1 MTEQLINP
9 DDFGKVLDTDVESL
23 DQETEGVG
31 IVTPENMAT
40 LFDSPVTTGNAR
52 TDEIATQNAM
62 IQGKGTDLAT
72 INLAKADFNA
82 TTSLAMSAENL
93 FLTLEGKLREAGSAF
108 GEIAPNELPG
118 VIDQLV
124 AGQEGINAMRNS
136 PVANELAV
144 IQRATTVPLDQ
155 AVREELAFSLGVRNE
170 ISRMLDGQGKLDFI
184 SDIGG
189 NFIPFRMGQD
199 FSDVRAN
206 IREHAELKDAIDG
219 ESIQGMI
226 ATWQALPTARK
237 NVLIKPLTEAILAST
252 GVDYSLGLGVPFL
265 KTDKNVLNAAGIL
278 LRFLQPEGG
287 ERAEETVDVLTAIDL
302 LSLGTISGTKGA
314 VSSARA
320 GTQLAKLNKIP
331 LNTRKI
337 MEGILGNAAEY
348 TRKKH
353 NPVKLIAQSG
363 DTKEAAAVN
372 LRAVT
377 DVDMAKAYGMPS
389 DVAYTNTMPMT
400 ATSMQPGFIE
410 GLTSATAEMM
420 NDFIRG
426 SKGFVRSMTTESSL
440 LRIGALNQS
449 DRAAVV
455 RNFYNEMELKTE
467 DLLQEGISLT
477 DVKVIPGSQNA
488 MGFSY
493 EYTIA
498 NTKQEFIPAGG
509 GAGEIIPT
517 THTAFRSWRVDE
529 VTGNF
534 VETVKDLAAPTSSS
548 VPGQSPAA
556 WSVTKPGQAL
566 DFNDAVKQSIALEDI
581 GVATKS
587 RINEQWLDANKSIN
601 GLKDVAARGRVEVIE
616 LAGDEYVNK
625 GSQIKGKVYTER
637 ELIAGVQTSTGT
649 VHLTK
654 PNEIEAYYKR
664 RVFADSLWD
673 MQNFV
678 TRRELQLGGFN
689 NSITAKGQQLAVKQ
703 FATPEA
709 AKASASLRP
718 NFAVHLTNE
727 NVTTQLTEELIDKM
741 YAKGRVLVRSRNDWN
756 VTGAGDLA
764 TGGEVVE
771 YLFIEAN
778 RLRNLPEQVLH
789 YKAGYVPKINEGIEF
804 VVKQKFPVTKQ
815 GVQGHTIDHALRAFS
830 SKKDA
835 ETFIQRQVDLIVAK
849 SPELDPEDVANLFE
863 LGDGSQMKQME
874 RMESA
879 LSGSGGLYTGTRSA
893 DELLMGLDGV
903 PIERMAPGEAFGRY
917 IDHMGNALARNEWRI
932 GQEKQWLNTVQ
943 KLDSSIKLEGF
954 NGTRMPATPEGKAL
968 GKLREQINTWNRV
981 PSRQESLF
989 EGAAQKYHDWA
1000 LEGSRGMGLEK
1011 SSIKHA
1017 LWLKHTDPIAA
1028 VLTANMHLM
1037 LGAMNPA
1044 QVYVQASAAVVALSL
1059 AKVSDIPGIIATA
1072 ARFTMLDNIKD
1083 LRALKKVAERLV
1095 ASKQASPDEIEL
1107 YLGWRRSGLYESVR
1121 SNADMNY
1128 ISSTGVGITADILRK
1143 GSNASLIF
1151 YRAGELMN
1159 RRLSFISSFVRWR
1172 ADNQTATLLLTD
1184 KKTGIVSFN
1193 NDDALT
1199 AIVQEANKTMLELNA
1214 ANKSWWQGGAGKSAS
1229 QRVFSM
1235 TGQFQQVL
1243 AKTMEL
1249 SLKGEKRGGF
1259 ATAQK
1264 KRIAVGQ
1271 LLMFGAAGVPLVS
1284 IVAPAMFE
1292 WLGVNPDEATANAV
1306 NQGATGVVVKEV
1318 FGADVDVANRA
1329 ALFSSTFETMKD
1341 IMTSKDPMWSKFLAV
1356 TGTTGQRVGEAAQ
1369 DVSMVLQSQA
1379 FASLAELEPLLM
1391 HNRASETDMNVP
1403 TMIETATDIA
1413 TIMTTISSSGRNLLK
1428 ARMMHNSG
1436 KILDRRGRITLDETQ
1451 GEFSFADKL
1460 GVALGFQM
1468 TRESRTRMLQ
1478 QSSRTTDE
1486 AVNVAAEVI
1495 IKAYHRYVYTHDM
1508 NPKYAQSV
1516 KNVVQLVQEGHLA
1529 GDEYLI
1535 DRAMTQVSRKIF
1547 SDPDSLET
1555 RELKKFY
1562 ERTVPEKLTEGVI
1575 LDTTLGINPS
1585 NVFNKQA
1592 IVQPFQTTLEEENK

>member
-1 MTEQLINP
+1 MASPLINP
-9 DDFGKVLDTDVESL
+9 DNFGKVLDTDVESL
-23 DQETEGVG
+23 DEESEGVG
-31 IVTPENMAT
+31 LVTPDNMSL
-40 LFDSPVTTGNAR
+40 LFDNAITTGNAR
-52 TDEIATQNAM
+52 TNELATQNAM
-62 IQGKGTDLAT
+62 IQGSGTDLAT
-72 INLAKADFNA
+72 INLAKADFDA
-82 TTSLAMSAENL
+82 TTSLALSAENL
-93 FLTLEGKLREAGSAF
+93 FLTLEGRLSDAGKAF

-118 VIDQLV
+118 VINQLV
-124 AGQEGINAMRNS
+124 AGQQAINDMRSS
-136 PVANELAV
+136 PVATELAV

-155 AVREELAFSLGVRNE
+155 AVRDELAFNLAIRNE
-170 ISRMLDGQGKLDFI
+170 LSRMLDEQGKLDFV
-184 SDIGG
+184 SDIAG
-189 NFIPFRMGQD
+189 NFMPFRMSFD
-199 FSDVRAN
+199 FDDVRAN
-206 IREHAELKDAIDG
+206 IQEHAELKDVIDG

-226 ATWQALPTARK
+226 ATWQALPTERK
-237 NVLIKPLTEAILAST
+237 NVLIKPLTEAILAAT

-265 KTDKNVLNAAGIL
+265 KSDKNVLNAVGIL

-287 ERAEETVDVLTAIDL
+287 ARAETAVNVLAAADIL
-302 LSLGTISGTKGA
+302 LLGVSGGAKGVA
-314 VSSARA
+314 SSARA
-320 GTQLAKLNKIP
+320 GTQLTALNKIP

-337 MEGILGNAAEY
+337 MEGIVGNASEY
-348 TRKKH
+348 TRKKF

-363 DTKEAAAVN
+363 DTKEAAALN

-377 DVDMAKAYGMPS
+377 DIDMAKAYGMPS
-389 DVAYTNTMPMT
+389 DVAYTNTMPIQ
-400 ATSMQPGFIE
+400 ATSMNPEFIK
-410 GLTSATAEMM
+410 GLVSNTAEMM

-440 LRIGALNQS
+440 MRIGALNES
-449 DRAAVV
+449 DRALVV
-455 RNFYNEMELKTE
+455 RSFYNEMELKTE
-467 DLLQEGISLT
+467 DLLQEGIHLT
-477 DVKVIPGSQNA
+477 EVKIIPDSINS

-498 NTKQEFIPAGG
+498 NTKQEFLPAGG

-517 THTAFRSWRVDE
+517 THTAFRSWKVDE

-548 VPGQSPAA
+548 IPGQSPAA

-581 GVATKS
+581 AVATKT
-587 RINEQWLDANKSIN
+587 RINEQWLDANKSIS
-601 GLKDVAARGRVEVIE
+601 GLRDVKARGRIESIE

-625 GSQIKGKVYTER
+625 GTQNRGRVYTER
-637 ELIAGVQTSTGT
+637 ELIAGVQTSNGT

-678 TRRELQLGGFN
+678 SRREYQLAGFN
-689 NSITAKGQQLAVKQ
+689 NSITAKGQQLAVKR
-703 FATPEA
+703 FDTPEA
-709 AKASASLRP
+709 AKASSALRP
-718 NFAVHLTNE
+718 NFAVHLVNE
-727 NVTTQLTEELIDKM
+727 NVTTPLTTELIDKM
-741 YAKGRVLVRSRNDWN
+741 YDKGRVLVRSRNDWN
-756 VTGAGDLA
+756 VTGAGELA

-778 RLRNLPEQVLH
+778 RLRNLPEQVLN
-789 YKAGYVPKINEGIEF
+789 YKIAYVPKINEGVEF

-815 GVQGHTIDHALRAFS
+815 GVQGHTIDQALRAFS
-830 SKKDA
+830 SRKDA
-835 ETFIQRQVDLIVAK
+835 DTFIQRQVDLAVVK
-849 SPELDPEDVANLFE
+849 NPELNPEDVARRFE
-863 LGDGSQMKQME
+863 VADGSKMGQLE

-893 DELLMGLDGV
+893 DDLLMGLDGV
-903 PIERMAPGEAFGRY
+903 PIERMAPGEAYGRY

-943 KLDSSIKLEGF
+943 KMDGKIKLEGF

-968 GKLREQINTWNRV
+968 GRLRDQINTWNRV

-989 EGAAQKYHDWA
+989 EGMAQKYHDWV
-1000 LEGSRGMGLEK
+1000 LEGSRGMGLNK

-1017 LWLKHTDPIAA
+1017 LWLKHADPIAA

-1037 LGAMNPA
+1037 LGSMNPA
-1044 QVYVQASAAVVALSL
+1044 QIYVQASAAVVALSL
-1059 AKVSDIPGIIATA
+1059 PKISEIPGIIATTIK
-1072 ARFTMLDNIKD
+1072 FTMLDNIKD
-1083 LRALKKVAERLV
+1083 TTALGKVMGRLAKAGDLVGTDAE
-1095 ASKQASPDEIEL
+1095 AYSAWK
-1107 YLGWRRSGLYESVR
+1107 RSGLLESVR

-1128 ISSTGVGITADILRK
+1128 ISSTGVGITNDILRK

-1151 YRAGELMN
+1151 YRAGELLN
-1159 RRLSFISSFVRWR
+1159 RRLSFMSSFVRWR
-1172 ADNQTATLLLTD
+1172 ADNPTAKVD
-1184 KKTGIVSFN
+1184 
-1193 NDDALT
+1193 DDALT

-1214 ANKSWWQGGAGKSAS
+1214 ANKAWWQGGAGKAAP

-1243 AKTMEL
+1243 AKTVEL

-1259 ATAQK
+1259 TTAQK
-1264 KRIAVGQ
+1264 KRIATGQ
-1271 LLMFGAAGVPLVS
+1271 ILMMGAAGMPILSVVMPS
-1284 IVAPAMFE
+1284 MFE
-1292 WLGVNPDEATANAV
+1292 WMNVQPDESMANAV
-1306 NQGATGVVVKEV
+1306 NQGVTGVVVKEV
-1318 FGADVDVANRA
+1318 FGADIDIANRA

-1356 TGTTGQRVGEAAQ
+1356 TGTTGQRVGEALV
-1369 DVSMVLQSQA
+1369 DSSVVLQSQA

-1391 HNRASETDMNVP
+1391 HNRASETDMDVP
-1403 TMIETATDIA
+1403 TMLETAADVA
-1413 TIMTTISSSGRNLLK
+1413 TIMATITSSGRNLLK

-1436 KILDRRGRITLDETQ
+1436 KILDRRGRVTIEREDGFT
-1451 GEFSFADKL
+1451 FADKL
-1460 GVALGFQM
+1460 GVALGFQL
-1468 TRESRTRMLQ
+1468 TVESRIRQIQ
-1478 QSSRTTDE
+1478 QSNREVDMLVNE
-1486 AVNVAAEVI
+1486 AADVI

-1516 KNVVQLVQEGHLA
+1516 KNVQQLVHESL
-1529 GDEYLI
+1529 DNEFLI
-1535 DRAMTQVSRKIF
+1535 DRVNEQVARKIF
-1547 SDPDSLET
+1547 SDPQTLED

-1562 ERTVPEKLTEGVI
+1562 ERTVPDKLTEGVI
-1575 LDTTLGINPS
+1575 LDTTLGLNPS

>member
-1 MTEQLINP
+1 MAEPLINP

-31 IVTPENMAT
+31 LVTPDNMAT
-40 LFDSPVTTGNAR
+40 LFDNAITTGGAR
-52 TDEIATQNAM
+52 TNELATQNAM
-62 IQGKGTDLAT
+62 IQGRGTDLAT
-72 INLAKADFNA
+72 INLAKADFNSTA
-82 TTSLAMSAENL
+82 SLALAAENL
-93 FLTLEGKLREAGSAF
+93 FLTLEGRLSDAGSAF

-118 VIDQLV
+118 VLDQLV
-124 AGQEGINAMRNS
+124 EGQRTINDMRSS

-144 IQRATTVPLDQ
+144 IQRATTVPLAK
-155 AVREELAFSLGVRNE
+155 AVSEELAFNLGVRNE
-170 ISRMLDGQGKLDFI
+170 ISRMLDDQGKLDFI

-189 NFIPFRMGQD
+189 NFIPFRMGLD
-199 FSDVRAN
+199 FDDVKAN
-206 IREHAELKDAIDG
+206 ITEHAELKDAIDG

-226 ATWQALPTARK
+226 ATWQALPTDRK
-237 NVLIKPLTEAILAST
+237 QALIKPLTEAVLAAT
-252 GVDYSLGLGVPFL
+252 GVDYSLGLGVEFL
-265 KTDKNVLNAAGIL
+265 KSDKNVLNAAGIL

-287 ERAEETVDVLTAIDL
+287 ERALLTTQVLTGLDIASFGTL
-302 LSLGTISGTKGA
+302 GLSRGA
-314 VSSARA
+314 VRSART
-320 GTQLAKLNKIP
+320 GTQLAALNKIP

-337 MEGILGNAAEY
+337 MEGLMGNAAEY
-348 TRKKH
+348 SRKKH

-372 LRAVT
+372 LSAVT
-377 DVDMAKAYGMPS
+377 DVDMAKVYGMPS

-400 ATSMQPGFIE
+400 ASSAQPGFIQ
-410 GLTSATAEMM
+410 GLTTPTAEIM

-440 LRIGALNQS
+440 LRLGALNKS
-449 DRAAVV
+449 DRALVV

-467 DLLQEGISLT
+467 DLLQEGIHLT

-493 EYTIA
+493 EYTMA
-498 NTKQEFIPAGG
+498 NTKQEFLPAGG
-509 GAGEIIPT
+509 GAAEIVPT

-556 WSVTKPGQAL
+556 WSVTKPGEAL

-587 RINEQWLDANKSIN
+587 RINDQWLEANKSIN
-601 GLKDVAARGRVEVIE
+601 GLKDTAGRGRIEVIE

-625 GSQIKGKVYTER
+625 GTQIRGKVYTER
-637 ELIAGVQTSTGT
+637 ELAAGIQTSTGT

-654 PNEIEAYYKR
+654 PNEVEAYYKR

-709 AKASASLRP
+709 AKMSAANRP
-718 NFAVHLTNE
+718 NFNVHLANE
-727 NVTTQLTEELIDKM
+727 NITTQLTEELIDKM
-741 YAKGRVLVRSRNDWN
+741 YAKGRILVRSRNDWN

-789 YKAGYVPKINEGIEF
+789 YKPGYVPKINEGVEF
-804 VVKQKFPVTKQ
+804 VVKQRFPVTKT
-815 GVQGHTIDHALRAFS
+815 GVQGHTIDHVLRAFS
-830 SKKDA
+830 SEADA
-835 ETFIQRQVDLIVAK
+835 KLFKQRQVDLMVAK
-849 SPELDPEDVANLFE
+849 NPEILPEDAARLFE
-863 LGDGSQMKQME
+863 IGDGSKMKQME

-879 LSGSGGLYTGTRSA
+879 LSGSGGLYIGTRSA
-893 DELLMGLDGV
+893 DDLLMGLDGV

-932 GQEKQWLNTVQ
+932 GQEKQWLNTVA
-943 KLDSSIKLEGF
+943 KLDGKIKLEGF
-954 NGTRMPATPEGKAL
+954 NGTAMPPTPEGKAL
-968 GKLREQINTWNRV
+968 GRLREQINTWNRV
-981 PSRQESLF
+981 PTRQESLF
-989 EGAAQKYHDWA
+989 EGMAQKYHDWA
-1000 LEGSRGMGLEK
+1000 LNGSRAMGIEK
-1011 SSIKHA
+1011 NAIKHA

-1028 VLTANMHLM
+1028 TLTANMHLM

-1044 QVYVQASAAVVALSL
+1044 QVYVQASAAVVGLSL
-1059 AKVSDIPGIIATA
+1059 AKISDIPGILATT
-1072 ARFTMLDNIKD
+1072 ARFTMLDNVRD
-1083 LRALKKVAERLV
+1083 LGALQGVTKRLI
-1095 ASKQASPDEIEL
+1095 ATQQSTAAEIEI
-1107 YLGWRRSGLYESVR
+1107 YEAWRRSGLYESVR

-1128 ISSTGVGITADILRK
+1128 ISSTGVGVTADVLRK

-1159 RRLSFISSFVRWR
+1159 RRLSFTSAFTRWR
-1172 ADNQTATLLLTD
+1172 AANPTAKMD
-1184 KKTGIVSFN
+1184 
-1193 NDDALT
+1193 DDALT
-1199 AIVQEANKTMLELNA
+1199 AVVQESNKTMLELNA
-1214 ANKSWWQGGAGKSAS
+1214 ANKAWWQGGAGKPAP

-1243 AKTMEL
+1243 AKTVEL
-1249 SLKGEKRGGF
+1249 SLKGEQRGGF
-1259 ATAQK
+1259 TTAQK

-1271 LLMFGAAGVPLVS
+1271 LLMFGAAGIPLVS
-1284 IVAPAMFE
+1284 VVAPAMFE
-1292 WLGVNPDEATANAV
+1292 WLGVEPDDSMANAV
-1306 NQGATGVVVKEV
+1306 NQGVTGTIVKEV
-1318 FGADVDVANRA
+1318 FAADIDIANRA
-1329 ALFSSTFETMKD
+1329 ALFSSTFETVKD
-1341 IMTSKDPMWSKFLAV
+1341 IITSKDPMWSKFLAV
-1356 TGTTGQRVGEAAQ
+1356 TGTTGQRVGEALESS
-1369 DVSMVLQSQA
+1369 SMVLQSQA
-1379 FASLAELEPLLM
+1379 FARLAELEPLLT

-1403 TMIETATDIA
+1403 TMLETAADMA
-1413 TIMTTISSSGRNLLK
+1413 TIMTGITSSGRNLLK
-1428 ARMMHNSG
+1428 ARMMHNSN
-1436 KILDRRGRITLDETQ
+1436 KILDRRGRVTIEREDGFT
-1451 GEFSFADKL
+1451 FADKL
-1460 GVALGFQM
+1460 GVALGFQL
-1468 TRESRTRMLQ
+1468 TAESRLRQVQ
-1478 QSSRTTDE
+1478 QSNRDVDMVVNE
-1486 AVNVAAEVI
+1486 AADVI

-1516 KNVVQLVQEGHLA
+1516 KNIQQMVHESLDNEF
-1529 GDEYLI
+1529 LI
-1535 DRAMTQVSRKIF
+1535 DKVNEQVSRKVF
-1547 SDPDSLET
+1547 SEPQTLED

-1562 ERTVPEKLTEGVI
+1562 ERTVPEKLSEGVI
-1575 LDTTLGINPS
+1575 LDTTLGLNPS
-1585 NVFNKQA
+1585 NIFNKQA
-1592 IVQPFQTTLEEENK
+1592 IVQPFTDTLEQENK

>member
-1 MTEQLINP
+1 MAEPLINP
-9 DDFGKVLDTDVESL
+9 DEFGKVLDTDVESL

-31 IVTPENMAT
+31 IVTPDNMAT
-40 LFDSPVTTGNAR
+40 LFDNAITTGGAR
-52 TDEIATQNAM
+52 TNELATQNAM
-62 IQGKGTDLAT
+62 IQGRGTDLAT

-82 TTSLAMSAENL
+82 TTSLALAAENL
-93 FLTLEGKLREAGSAF
+93 FLTLEGRLSDAGSAF

-124 AGQEGINAMRNS
+124 EGQKGINKMRSS
-136 PVANELAV
+136 PVSNELAV
-144 IQRATTVPLDQ
+144 IQRATTVPLSQ
-155 AVREELAFSLGVRNE
+155 AVSEELAFNLGVRNE
-170 ISRMLDGQGKLDFI
+170 ISHMLDDQGKLDFV

-189 NFIPFRMGQD
+189 NFIPFRMGLD
-199 FSDVRAN
+199 FDDVKSN
-206 IREHAELKDAIDG
+206 ITEHAELKDVIDG

-226 ATWQALPTARK
+226 ATWQALPTERK
-237 NVLIKPLTEAILAST
+237 NALLPALTEAVLAAT
-252 GVDYSLGLGVPFL
+252 GVDYSLGLGIPFL
-265 KTDKNVLNAAGIL
+265 KSDKNVLNAAGIL

-287 ERAEETVDVLTAIDL
+287 ERATETTQVLAAVDIA
-302 LSLGTISGTKGA
+302 SFGTLSGTKGA

-320 GTQLAKLNKIP
+320 GTQLAALNKIP

-337 MEGILGNAAEY
+337 MEGIMGNAAEY
-348 TRKKH
+348 SRKKH

-372 LRAVT
+372 LSAVS

-389 DVAYTNTMPMT
+389 DVAYTNTMPMKG
-400 ATSMQPGFIE
+400 TSMNPEWID
-410 GLTSATAEMM
+410 GLVSSTAEMM

-426 SKGFVRSMTTESSL
+426 QKGFVRSMTTESSL
-440 LRIGALNQS
+440 LRIGALNKS
-449 DRAAVV
+449 DRALVV

-467 DLLQEGISLT
+467 DLLQEGIHLISHRI
-477 DVKVIPGSQNA
+477 IPGSENA
-488 MGFSY
+488 QGFSY
-493 EYTIA
+493 EFTIA
-498 NTKQEFIPAGG
+498 NTKEEFLPAGG
-509 GAGEIIPT
+509 GAAEIVPT

-556 WSVTKPGQAL
+556 WSVTKPGEAL
-566 DFNDAVKQSIALEDI
+566 DFNDAVKQSIALEDV

-587 RINEQWLDANKSIN
+587 RINERWLEANKSIN
-601 GLKDVAARGRVEVIE
+601 GLKDVAARARVELIE
-616 LAGDEYVNK
+616 LAGDEYINK
-625 GSQIKGKVYTER
+625 GTQIRGKMFTER
-637 ELIAGVQTSTGT
+637 ELAAGIQTPTGT

-654 PNEIEAYYKR
+654 PNEVEAYYKR

-678 TRRELQLGGFN
+678 SRRELELGGFN

-709 AKASASLRP
+709 AKASAGLRP
-718 NFAVHLTNE
+718 NFNVHLANE
-727 NVTTQLTEELIDKM
+727 DITTQLTEELIDTM

-789 YKAGYVPKINEGIEF
+789 YKPGYVPKINEGVEF
-804 VVKQKFPVTKQ
+804 VVKQKFPVTKT
-815 GVQGHTIDHALRAFS
+815 GVQGHTVDHVLRAFS
-830 SKKDA
+830 SKQDA
-835 ETFIQRQVDLIVAK
+835 DTFIKRQVDLIVAK
-849 SPELDPEDVANLFE
+849 NPEILPEDAARMFDI
-863 LGDGSQMKQME
+863 GDGSQMGQME

-932 GQEKQWLNTVQ
+932 GQEKQWLNTVA
-943 KLDSSIKLEGF
+943 KMDNSIKLEGF
-954 NGTRMPATPEGKAL
+954 NGTRLPATPEGKAL
-968 GKLREQINTWNRV
+968 GRLREQINTWNRV

-989 EGAAQKYHDWA
+989 EGMAQKYHDWA
-1000 LEGSRGMGLEK
+1000 LNGSRGMGLEK
-1011 SSIKHA
+1011 NSIKHA
-1017 LWLKHTDPIAA
+1017 LWLKHADPIAS

-1044 QVYVQASAAVVALSL
+1044 QVYVQASAAVVGLSL
-1059 AKVSDIPGIIATA
+1059 AKISDIPGILATT
-1072 ARFTMLDNIKD
+1072 ARFTMLDNVRD
-1083 LRALKKVAERLV
+1083 LGALKSVAKQLI
-1095 ASKQASPDEIEL
+1095 ATKQASPDEIEL

-1128 ISSTGVGITADILRK
+1128 ISSTGVGITADVLRK

-1172 ADNQTATLLLTD
+1172 ADNATAILIKND
-1184 KKTGIVSFN
+1184 KFI

-1199 AIVQEANKTMLELNA
+1199 AIIQESNKTMLELNS
-1214 ANKSWWQGGAGKSAS
+1214 ANKAWWQGGAGKPAP
-1229 QRVFSM
+1229 QRIFSM

-1243 AKTMEL
+1243 AKTVEL
-1249 SLKGEKRGGF
+1249 ALKGEKRGGF
-1259 ATAQK
+1259 TTAQK

-1284 IVAPAMFE
+1284 VVAPAMFE
-1292 WLGVNPDEATANAV
+1292 WMGVEPDDSTANAV
-1306 NQGATGVVVKEV
+1306 NQGVTGTIVKEV
-1318 FGADVDVANRA
+1318 FAADIDIANRA
-1329 ALFSSTFETMKD
+1329 ALFSSTFETVKD
-1341 IMTSKDPMWSKFLAV
+1341 IITSKDPMWSKFLAV
-1356 TGTTGQRVGEAAQ
+1356 TGTTGQRVGEALESS
-1369 DVSMVLQSQA
+1369 SMVLQSQA
-1379 FASLAELEPLLM
+1379 FARLAELEPLLT

-1403 TMIETATDIA
+1403 TMLETAADMA
-1413 TIMTTISSSGRNLLK
+1413 TIMASITSSGRNLLK
-1428 ARMMHNSG
+1428 ARMMHNSN
-1436 KILDRRGRITLDETQ
+1436 KILDRRGRVTIEREDGFT
-1451 GEFSFADKL
+1451 FADKL
-1460 GVALGFQM
+1460 GVALGFQL
-1468 TRESRTRMLQ
+1468 TAESRLRQVQ
-1478 QSSRTTDE
+1478 QSNREVDMVVNE
-1486 AVNVAAEVI
+1486 AADVI

-1516 KNVVQLVQEGHLA
+1516 KNIQQLVHESL
-1529 GDEYLI
+1529 DNEFLI
-1535 DRAMTQVSRKIF
+1535 DKVNEQVSRKVF
-1547 SDPDSLET
+1547 SNPQTLED

-1562 ERTVPEKLTEGVI
+1562 ERTVAEKLTEGVI
-1575 LDTTLGINPS
+1575 LDTTLGLNPS

-1592 IVQPFQTTLEEENK
+1592 IVQPFQNTLEQENK

>member
-9 DDFGKVLDTDVESL
+9 DDFGKVLDVDAESL
-23 DQETEGVG
+23 SQEAEGAG
-31 IVTPENMAT
+31 IVTPDNMAT
-40 LFDSPVTTGNAR
+40 LFDSPVTTGTAR
-52 TDEIATQNAM
+52 TNELATQNAM
-62 IQGKGTDLAT
+62 IQGRGTDLAT
-72 INLAKADFNA
+72 INLAKADFSA
-82 TTSLAMSAENL
+82 TTSLALAAEDV
-93 FLTLEGKLREAGSAF
+93 FASLEGKLSDAGSAF
-108 GEIAPNELPG
+108 GEIAPDQLPG
-118 VIDQLV
+118 VLDQLV
-124 AGQEGINAMRNS
+124 AGQEGINAMRSS
-136 PVANELAV
+136 PVSTEMAV
-144 IQRATTVPLDQ
+144 IQRASTVPLAQ
-155 AVREELAFSLGVRNE
+155 AVREELAFNLGVRNE
-170 ISRMLDGQGKLDFI
+170 ISRMLESQGKLDFV

-189 NFIPFRMGQD
+189 HFIPFRMGMD
-199 FSDVRAN
+199 FSDVRAS
-206 IREHAELKDAIDG
+206 IREHAELKDVIDG

-237 NVLIKPLTEAILAST
+237 DVLIKPLTEAILAST
-252 GVDYSLGLGVPFL
+252 GVDYSLGLGIPFL
-265 KTDKNVLNAAGIL
+265 KTDKNVLAAAGIL

-287 ERAEETVDVLTAIDL
+287 ERAEETVNVLTAVDIVT
-302 LSLGTISGTKGA
+302 LGLGSGVGGATK
-314 VSSARA
+314 SARA
-320 GTQLAKLNKIP
+320 GTQLAKLNKLP

-337 MEGILGNAAEY
+337 MEGVLGNAAEY

-353 NPVKLIAQSG
+353 NPVKLIAQTG
-363 DTKEAAAVN
+363 DTKEAAALN

-377 DVDMAKAYGMPS
+377 DEDMAKAYGMPS

-400 ATSMQPGFIE
+400 GTSMQPGFIN
-410 GLTSATAEMM
+410 GLTAATAEMM

-440 LRIGALNQS
+440 LRIGALNKS
-449 DRAAVV
+449 DRVIVV

-493 EYTIA
+493 EYTIV
-498 NTKQEFIPAGG
+498 NTKQEFLPAGG
-509 GAGEIIPT
+509 GAAEIIPT

-548 VPGQSPAA
+548 TPGQSPAA
-556 WSVTKPGQAL
+556 WSVTKSGDEF
-566 DFNDAVKQSIALEDI
+566 DFNDAVKQSVALEDV

-601 GLKDVAARGRVEVIE
+601 GLRDVAARGRIEAIE

-625 GSQIKGKVYTER
+625 GSQVRGRVYTEV
-637 ELIAGVQTSTGT
+637 ELISGVQTSKGT

-689 NSITAKGQQLAVKQ
+689 NSISAKGQQLAVKQ

-709 AKASASLRP
+709 AKASAGLRP
-718 NFAVHLTNE
+718 NYAVHLVNE
-727 NVTTQLTEELIDKM
+727 DVTTQLTEELIDKL
-741 YAKGRVLVRSRNDWN
+741 YDKGRILVRSHNDWN

-778 RLRNLPEQVLH
+778 RLRNLPEQILH
-789 YKAGYVPKINEGIEF
+789 YKEGYVPKINEGIEF
-804 VVKQKFPVTKQ
+804 VVKQRFPVTKQ

-835 ETFIQRQVDLIVAK
+835 ETFIQQQIDLFAAK
-849 SPELDPEDVANLFE
+849 SPELDPEDIARLFE

-943 KLDSSIKLEGF
+943 KLDSSIRIQGF
-954 NGTRMPATPEGKAL
+954 NGTHLPATPEGKAL
-968 GKLREQINTWNRV
+968 GRLREQINTWNRV

-1000 LEGSRGMGLEK
+1000 LEGSRGMGLDK
-1011 SSIKHA
+1011 NTIKHA

-1037 LGAMNPA
+1037 LGALNPA

-1059 AKVSDIPGIIATA
+1059 AKISDIPGIIATA
-1072 ARFTMLDNIKD
+1072 ARFTMLDNIRD
-1083 LRALKKVAERLV
+1083 VTALKKVADRLL
-1095 ASKQASPDEIEL
+1095 ADKQSSKAEVEI
-1107 YLGWRRSGLYESVR
+1107 YNAWRRSGLYESVR

-1128 ISSTGVGITADILRK
+1128 ISSTGVGITNDILRK
-1143 GSNASLIF
+1143 GSNASLLF
-1151 YRAGELMN
+1151 YRAGELLN
-1159 RRLSFISSFVRWR
+1159 RRLSFTSAFTRWR
-1172 ADNQTATLLLTD
+1172 ADNPTAKVD
-1184 KKTGIVSFN
+1184 
-1193 NDDALT
+1193 DDALT
-1199 AIVQEANKTMLELNA
+1199 AIIQEANKTMLELNA
-1214 ANKSWWQGGAGKSAS
+1214 ANKAWWQGGAGKAAS
-1229 QRVFSM
+1229 QRIFSM

-1243 AKTMEL
+1243 AKTLEL

-1259 ATAQK
+1259 STAQK
-1264 KRIAVGQ
+1264 KRIATGQ
-1271 LLMFGAAGVPLVS
+1271 MLMFGAAGVPLLS

-1292 WLGVNPDEATANAV
+1292 WLGITPEESAANAV

-1318 FGADVDVANRA
+1318 FGADIDVANRA
-1329 ALFSSTFETMKD
+1329 ALFSSTFETMRD
-1341 IMTSKDPMWSKFLAV
+1341 IVTSKDPMWSKFLAV
-1356 TGTTGQRVGEAAQ
+1356 TGTTGQRVGEAVQ
-1369 DVSMVLQSQA
+1369 ESSMVLRSQA
-1379 FASLAELEPLLM
+1379 FSTLAELEPMLM
-1391 HNRASETDMNVP
+1391 HDRSGEEAMDEP
-1403 TMIETATDIA
+1403 TMLETFTDIA
-1413 TIMTTISSSGRNLLK
+1413 TIMTKTTSVGRNALK

-1436 KILDRRGRITLDETQ
+1436 KILDRRGRVVVAEKDIVGGFT
-1451 GEFSFADKL
+1451 FADKM
-1460 GVALGFQM
+1460 GVAMGFGY
-1468 TRESRTRMLQ
+1468 TPESRAYILNASKREV
-1478 QSSRTTDE
+1478 DE
-1486 AVNVAAEVI
+1486 EITAAADVVVA
-1495 IKAYHRYVYTHDM
+1495 AYHRYVYTHDM
-1508 NPKYAQSV
+1508 NPKYAKSV
-1516 KNVVQLVQEGHLA
+1516 TRATQLMQETL
-1529 GDEYLI
+1529 DSSYKVNKMME
-1535 DRAMTQVSRKIF
+1535 QVGRKIF
-1547 SDPDSLET
+1547 SEPDSTLA
-1555 RELKKFY
+1555 RGMKAFF
-1562 ERTVPEKLTEGVI
+1562 ERTVPEKLTEGVM

-1585 NVFNKQA
+1585 NIFNKQA